1 MICRFRNR
9 RSGEV
14 WLVECDYQGIPL
26 ELHGRIHANRER
38 RRPLDQSRDYS
49 RPDFDARF
57 VLLGP
62 TKVRA

>member
-1 MICRFRNR
+1 MIYRFRNR

-14 WLVECDYQGIPL
+14 WLVECDYQGLPL
-26 ELHGRIHANRER
+26 ELHGRIHLRRER
-38 RRPLDQSRDYS
+38 WRAIDLSRDYS

-62 TKVRA
+62 T